1 MATFWKETEISLDIN
16 EIYDNLSDREIKKL
30 IDFFVEDGFVI
41 SKTPYENKSLNLLD
55 KEWET
60 AILTLN
66 ENRHRLSK
74 EDEEII
80 KNISNKL

>member
-1 MATFWKETEISLDIN
+1 MATFWKETEIDLDVN
-16 EIYDNLSDREIKKL
+16 EIYENLSDREIKKL

>member
-1 MATFWKETEISLDIN
+1 MATFWKETEISLDVN
-16 EIYDNLSDREIKKL
+16 EIYENLSDREIKKL

>member
-1 MATFWKETEISLDIN
+1 MATFWKETEISLEVN

>member
-1 MATFWKETEISLDIN
+1 MATFWKETEIDLDVN
-16 EIYDNLSDREIKKL
+16 EIYENLSDREIKKL

-41 SKTPYENKSLNLLD
+41 SKTPYENKSLSLLD

>member
-1 MATFWKETEISLDIN
+1 MATFWKETEISLDVN

>member
-1 MATFWKETEISLDIN
+1 MATFWKETEISLDVN
-16 EIYDNLSDREIKKL
+16 EIYENLSDREIKKL
-30 IDFFVEDGFVI
+30 IDFFVKDGFVI
-41 SKTPYENKSLNLLD
+41 SKTPYENKSLSLLD